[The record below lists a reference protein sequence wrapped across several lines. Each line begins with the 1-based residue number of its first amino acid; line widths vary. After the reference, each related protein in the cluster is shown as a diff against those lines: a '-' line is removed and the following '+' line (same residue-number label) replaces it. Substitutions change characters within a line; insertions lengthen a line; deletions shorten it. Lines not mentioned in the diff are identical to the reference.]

1 MFEDNA
7 FLGEYN
13 YERAKQ
19 WCVDHEGF
27 LLKSVGI
34 YLISI
39 FSIKYLMKDR
49 KPLIFSTPLIW
60 WNAALALFS
69 ILGFLRMTP
78 TMFKVIYEHGF
89 SYTYTHIS
97 ELQTDS
103 VSGYWTFLWCVSK
116 IPELID
122 TFFIV
127 TRKSNLIFMHWYH
140 HALTGYFA
148 FLNFYTDN
156 AYMIWV
162 VWLNYFIHSFMYTYY
177 MLRAAKI
184 KVPYGAVVAQV
195 LTSAQIVQFLITHA
209 VMAHLAWLVMT
220 TDEKYAVTFKGFFVG
235 AFMEV
240 TYLLLWFRFYHYSYI
255 AKGGQKYAKY
265 GDKKTEAV
273 AAKEGKAE

>member
-1 MFEDNA
+1 MFEDNV

-89 SYTYTHIS
+89 SCK
-97 ELQTDS
+97 L
-103 VSGYWTFLWCVSK
+103 
-116 IPELID
+116 
-122 TFFIV
+122 
-127 TRKSNLIFMHWYH
+127 
-140 HALTGYFA
+140 
-148 FLNFYTDN
+148 
-156 AYMIWV
+156 
-162 VWLNYFIHSFMYTYY
+162 
-177 MLRAAKI
+177 
-184 KVPYGAVVAQV
+184 
-195 LTSAQIVQFLITHA
+195 
-209 VMAHLAWLVMT
+209 
-220 TDEKYAVTFKGFFVG
+220 
-235 AFMEV
+235 
-240 TYLLLWFRFYHYSYI
+240 
-255 AKGGQKYAKY
+255 
-265 GDKKTEAV
+265 
-273 AAKEGKAE
+273 